1 MQLDTNFTYAVLR
14 VYFVVQILLFNG
26 KAVYTNTFSGCEKAF
41 LTDKAIAV
49 KKDAYQ
55 RRELSGLLLNM

>member
-1 MQLDTNFTYAVLR
+1 

-41 LTDKAIAV
+41 FTDKVIAV

>member
-1 MQLDTNFTYAVLR
+1 M
-14 VYFVVQILLFNG
+14 YFVVQILLFNG
-26 KAVYTNTFSGCEKAF
+26 KTVYTNTFTWCEKDL
-41 LTDKAIAV
+41 LTDKVIAV